1 MKLNA
6 VAPAAAARNL
16 RRELPEDDATFAVV
30 SFIAGSPL
38 ISDLGS
44 WRNQVSKSVIRLPR
58 VIKKF

>member
-16 RRELPEDDATFAVV
+16 RRELPEDDAAFAV